1 MIHPELI
8 DYCTKIIPVR
18 VTMTEASFGHRSI
31 ACQNSSSLGNPISN
45 RKKREI
51 TVNGMKK
58 KTVRVQN
65 NRHLKMGGSYD

>member
-1 MIHPELI
+1 
-8 DYCTKIIPVR
+8 
-18 VTMTEASFGHRSI
+18 MTEASFGHRSI

-45 RKKREI
+45 GKKREI
-51 TVNGMKK
+51 KVNGMKK